1 MPLIQV
7 SVNQSRI
14 KINQERIES
23 AARRILN
30 ALGYTESE
38 LSVLI
43 VDDAEMAEIN
53 REYRQVGH
61 ATDVLSFP
69 MLEGEFPDI
78 SPEMLGDVVIS
89 AETARE
95 ISRQTGAPLDS
106 IMDLL
111 LAHGILHLL
120 GYDHESSEEK
130 AAAMKRKTEEILS
143 ILGHSEARLGWFF
156 GDTD

>member
-1 MPLIQV
+1 MAGQT
-7 SVNQSRI
+7 
-14 KINQERIES
+14 
-23 AARRILN
+23 LN

-43 VDDAEMAEIN
+43 VDDAEMAELN
-53 REYRQVGH
+53 RQYRQVGH

-89 AETARE
+89 AETAQE
-95 ISRQTGAPLDS
+95 MSRHTGAPLDS

-111 LAHGILHLL
+111 LVHGILHLL
-120 GYDHESSEEK
+120 GYDHESSGEQALE
-130 AAAMKRKTEEILS
+130 MKRKTEEILS
-143 ILGHSEARLGWFF
+143 VLGHSDVEFGWFF
-156 GDTD
+156 DGTE